1 MRVEMFSLMAAL
13 LVASAI
19 PSATAQETAAPA
31 PATSGKSKVQMPDIA
46 ENRKPDEGEQT
57 GLMSGGKPFA
67 LSTDPE
73 GELIYN
79 MDPDTGSL
87 DSVTAKKGVVF
98 TSEDMTLNA
107 DQMDYKGS
115 TSELVAS
122 GKRVVVR
129 QGDMVLTCQL
139 FKYFPETQKSE
150 FTGNPILYNKTK
162 DGEVQMVSGGRITV
176 DVVDGK
182 PQVKISAPDGNVRPG
197 MRSGGMKAADTVSGP
212 VSSQEKARV
221 FSTQGGTPP
230 PATAEKPSEE
240 KSTPLLGIPQINMS
254 GKQE

>member
-1 MRVEMFSLMAAL
+1 MRVEMISLMAAL
-13 LVASAI
+13 LVASAV

-31 PATSGKSKVQMPDIA
+31 PATSGKSKVQMPEIA
-46 ENRKPDEGEQT
+46 ENRKPAEGEQT

-182 PQVKISAPDGNVRPG
+182 PQVKISAPEGNMRPG
-197 MRSGGMKAADTVSGP
+197 MRSGGMKAADAVSGP
-212 VSSQEKARV
+212 VSPQDKARV

-230 PATAEKPSEE
+230 PVAGEKPSEE
-240 KSTPLLGIPQINMS
+240 KSTPLLAIPQINMG
-254 GKQE
+254 GKQP

>member
-1 MRVEMFSLMAAL
+1 MRVELISLIAAVM
-13 LVASAI
+13 VAGAI
-19 PSATAQETAAPA
+19 TAATAQDAAT
-31 PATSGKSKVQMPDIA
+31 PATSGKSKVEMPVIG
-46 ENRKPDEGEQT
+46 ENRKPDQDEQT

-79 MDPDTGSL
+79 MDPETGGL

-107 DQMDYKGS
+107 DQLDYKGS

-176 DVVDGK
+176 DVVDGA
-182 PQVKISAPDGNVRPG
+182 PQVKISAPEGNMRPG
-197 MRSGGMKAADTVSGP
+197 MRSGGMKAPEAVSGP

-230 PATAEKPSEE
+230 PAAADKPSEE
-240 KSTPLLGIPQINMS
+240 KSTPLLGIPQINKS

>member
-1 MRVEMFSLMAAL
+1 MRVELISLIAAVM
-13 LVASAI
+13 VAGAI
-19 PSATAQETAAPA
+19 TAATAQDAAT
-31 PATSGKSKVQMPDIA
+31 PATSGKSKVEMPVIG
-46 ENRKPDEGEQT
+46 ENRKPDQDEQT

-79 MDPDTGSL
+79 MDPETGGL

-107 DQMDYKGS
+107 DQLDYKGS

-176 DVVDGK
+176 DVVDG
-182 PQVKISAPDGNVRPG
+182 APG
-197 MRSGGMKAADTVSGP
+197 MRSGGMKAPEAVSGP

-230 PATAEKPSEE
+230 PAAADKPSEE